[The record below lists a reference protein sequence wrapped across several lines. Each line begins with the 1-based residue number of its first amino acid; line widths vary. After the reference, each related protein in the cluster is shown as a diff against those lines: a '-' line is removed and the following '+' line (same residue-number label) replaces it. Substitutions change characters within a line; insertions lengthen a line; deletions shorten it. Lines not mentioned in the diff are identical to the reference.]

1 MQKILKT
8 WLKEL
13 EQFEQIKSKVFHKLR
28 CDACDEDII
37 LDIDCE
43 SDYFKYGYPEPDNMG
58 NMLFRCPQCG
68 HIFKMRIDDLPG
80 CECNYKGELKK

>member
-13 EQFEQIKSKVFHKLR
+13 EQFEQMKAKSFYKLE
-28 CDACDEDII
+28 CDACKEHII

-43 SDYFKYGYPEPDNMG
+43 SDYFKYGYPEPDNAG

-68 HIFKMRIDDLPG
+68 HIFKMRIDDLPNY
-80 CECNYKGELKK
+80 ECNYKGELKK